1 MPTTIIPVVQTW
13 GTQQHL
19 RYAVTDTTGRY
30 WTGSG
35 WATRQRD
42 ALLYAGHNDAAAASH
57 RILWKQFQRRHTVYQ
72 LFSLPL
78 EMQVFAT
85 TEVGSDDLKHF
96 ARKLVKLSA
105 LYANHG
111 TGPIP
116 DSLVLPRLNWSKLTE
131 PVNSE
136 RDIYVEPI
144 D

>member
-1 MPTTIIPVVQTW
+1 MQPITVPVVQIW
-13 GTQQHL
+13 GTKQHL
-19 RYAVTDTTGRY
+19 RYAVTDTTGRF

-72 LFSLPL
+72 LFRVPL

-85 TEVGSDDLKHF
+85 TEVEPDDLKHF
-96 ARKLVKLSA
+96 ARKLVKLGA
-105 LYANHG
+105 LYADHG

-131 PVNSE
+131 PINSE
-136 RDIYVEPI
+136 RDLYI
-144 D
+144 DE

>member
-1 MPTTIIPVVQTW
+1 MPPTIIPVVQTW
-13 GTQQHL
+13 GTKQHL
-19 RYAVTDTTGRY
+19 RYAVSDTTGRF

-35 WATRQRD
+35 WATRQQN
-42 ALLYAGHNDAAAASH
+42 ALLYVSHHDAAAASH

-72 LFSLPL
+72 LFSVPL

-85 TEVGSDDLKHF
+85 TEVEPDDLKQF
-96 ARKLVKLSA
+96 ARKLVKLGA
-105 LYANHG
+105 LYADHG

>member
-1 MPTTIIPVVQTW
+1 MQPVVIPVVQTW
-13 GTQQHL
+13 GSKQHL
-19 RYAVTDTTGRY
+19 RYAVADTTGRF

-42 ALLYAGHNDAAAASH
+42 ALLYGSHHDAAAAAH

-72 LFSLPL
+72 LFTVPL
-78 EMQVFAT
+78 EMQVFAN

-96 ARKLVKLSA
+96 ARKLVKLST
-105 LYANHG
+105 LFANHG

-116 DSLVLPRLNWSKLTE
+116 DSLVLPRLNWQKLTQ

-136 RDIYVEPI
+136 RDLYI
-144 D
+144 DE